1 MIFNVLICILIS
13 IRTVLTLSFWWVTF
27 KQLLI
32 CFFLIHPMVT
42 MLLDPDKKYIYIT
55 YNIIDESLPLN
66 RRDDYGR
73 YIGGTMDKFLVVV
86 LSFWVCPCICGF
98 VIQLPRGDPF
108 DCVFGRVIYLLRKFS
123 LRTIV

>member
-1 MIFNVLICILIS
+1 
-13 IRTVLTLSFWWVTF
+13 
-27 KQLLI
+27 
-32 CFFLIHPMVT
+32 MVT

-86 LSFWVCPCICGF
+86 LSF
-98 VIQLPRGDPF
+98 
-108 DCVFGRVIYLLRKFS
+108 
-123 LRTIV
+123 